1 MVFFMRED
9 QIAAIEEKRY
19 TGTLVDCR
27 IEERSMT
34 PDLMMTVINA
44 LVQYHNAMRVNDA
57 TLRNRNSD
65 QR

>member
-1 MVFFMRED
+1 
-9 QIAAIEEKRY
+9 
-19 TGTLVDCR
+19 
-27 IEERSMT
+27 
-34 PDLMMTVINA
+34 MMTVINA